1 MGRMRPSAT
10 GDWCE
15 GAGSTRFNLIP
26 LILTFS
32 LREKELLRWF
42 PEGEG
47 SGIPIGDC
55 DNPASPMGQS
65 DRSNSRI

>member
-1 MGRMRPSAT
+1 MGRMRPLSHRRLVR
-10 GDWCE
+10 E
-15 GAGSTRFNLIP
+15 AGSTRFNLIP

-65 DRSNSRI
+65 DRSNLRI